1 MFCASLSL
9 SEILIL
15 ILLIG
20 TRASVLDPIIVF
32 GAVLTVTDS
41 FFPGAAGGAYGAAA
55 GFGEAGAGVDAA
67 GVFVAAF
74 GVSYAGVGA
83 AAFGAGADP
92 PLASVS
98 SE

>member
-1 MFCASLSL
+1 MPRNI
-9 SEILIL
+9 ILNIFNQHIRRYKTRL
-15 ILLIG
+15 CDKRYCLL
-20 TRASVLDPIIVF
+20 T
-32 GAVLTVTDS
+32 
-41 FFPGAAGGAYGAAA
+41 
-55 GFGEAGAGVDAA
+55 
-67 GVFVAAF
+67 F